1 MSDKKE
7 KNFVE
12 EIIDFYNQSKNFI
25 INCQKPDKKGKNN
38 YNLIVWYSI
47 EFVKIAKQCSIGF
60 LIMGAIGFIIK
71 LIFLMINNI
80 LLS

>member
-1 MSDKKE
+1 MSDNKE
-7 KNFVE
+7 KGFVK
-12 EIIDFYNQSKNFI
+12 EITDFCKQSKNFI
-25 INCQKPDKKGKNN
+25 TNCQKPDKK
-38 YNLIVWYSI
+38 

>member
-1 MSDKKE
+1 MSDNKDSGIIKE
-7 KNFVE
+7 IRSFIKNS
-12 EIIDFYNQSKNFI
+12 QNFI
-25 INCQKPDKKGKNN
+25 ENCEKPDRKGKKKLTNW
-38 YNLIVWYSI
+38 LIFI

-60 LIMGAIGFIIK
+60 LIMGAIGFVIK